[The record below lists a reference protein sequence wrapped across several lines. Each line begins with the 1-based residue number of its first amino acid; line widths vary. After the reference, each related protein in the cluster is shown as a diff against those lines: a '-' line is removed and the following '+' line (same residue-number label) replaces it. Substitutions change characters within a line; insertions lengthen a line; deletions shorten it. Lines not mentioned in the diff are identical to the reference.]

1 MTQRVWATLLW
12 EPEEDLRKG
21 GKGIRA
27 KPWQRGQSS
36 EGTSQADI
44 GQGQATDM
52 TWSDWINMNRCK
64 QNKKQVAE

>member
-44 GQGQATDM
+44 GQGQATDV
-52 TWSDWINMNRCK
+52 T
-64 QNKKQVAE
+64 